1 MTADHE
7 AHPTHLLLHA
17 DWSRLVKQWATTAG
31 LPVHDEDTHVSL
43 DVTRRQAAA
52 DDLHVH
58 LTTSSRFLV
67 AFITNGRTLGP
78 GELARAA
85 AAANAWNIEQLMPTL
100 SVWNVRGKQPHLAG
114 VCTLPL
120 LCRMSQ
126 HDFDATASGWI
137 DQATTMFARC
147 REVFRL

>member
-1 MTADHE
+1 MAAEHDG
-7 AHPTHLLLHA
+7 HPAHLLDA
-17 DWSRLVKQWATTAG
+17 DWNRLVKRWAAG
-31 LPVHDEDTHVSL
+31 TGLAVHDEATHVSL
-43 DVTRRQAAA
+43 SVARRPAVAE
-52 DDLHVH
+52 DLHVY

-100 SVWNVRGKQPHLAG
+100 SVWNVRGRQPHLAG

-120 LCRMSQ
+120 LCRMTQ
-126 HDFDATASGWI
+126 PDFDDTASSWV
-137 DQATTMFARC
+137 DQASTMFARC